1 LRYPPTLRKE
11 IKYSSCAAVI
21 SRTAERGMDR
31 TELIMWTMPPTQAIS
46 WDELLM

>member
-21 SRTAERGMDR
+21 SRTAERGMER
-31 TELIMWTMPPTQAIS
+31 RESIMWTIPPTQAMS
-46 WDELLM
+46 